1 MKTILVAFMA
11 TVLLTNAGKAQTL
24 TREQTQI
31 LNAQMLSAVNVFKTK
46 FAAEKTFET
55 WAKNNDINY
64 QTDNQMLLFKQIYT
78 YLSKGT
84 LAVDILNGDPSSILK
99 VAQDAMK
106 SGVTLNLSQNA
117 RLPWWKIIINF
128 IVIVGEQ
135 LFCTSQNITN
145 CPLGPVFIE
154 PAP

>member
-1 MKTILVAFMA
+1 MKTILVAFLA
-11 TVLLTNAGKAQTL
+11 TVLLTNAVKAQTL
-24 TREQTQI
+24 TKEQTQI

-46 FAAEKTFET
+46 FAAEKSFDA
-55 WAKNNDINY
+55 WAKNNDIYY
-64 QTDNQMLLFKQIYT
+64 QTDNQTLLFKQIYT

-117 RLPWWKIIINF
+117 RLPWWKKLLNF
-128 IVIVGEQ
+128 IVIVAEEV
-135 LFCTSQNITN
+135 LCASQNISN
-145 CPLGPVFIE
+145 CPSGPIFVDT
-154 PAP
+154 AP